1 MFNYLKFNIMKN
13 CNEKVATENAQIFKI
28 VVLKKTDDVINIYS
42 ELTIT
47 PNKKVDKIKEI
58 WSFEKLIQ
66 GFDMANANIS
76 EGDSSVCINT
86 RHPQDNVSASLA
98 ISWDEL
104 TDDEME
110 YIKNNLKCLTN

>member
-1 MFNYLKFNIMKN
+1 MENST
-13 CNEKVATENAQIFKI
+13 KVATENAQIYRMI
-28 VVLKKTDDVINIYS
+28 VLKMTDDVISTSS
-42 ELTIT
+42 ELTAS
-47 PNKKVDKIKEI
+47 PHKRADEIKEI
-58 WSFEKLIQ
+58 WSLEMLLQ
-66 GFDMANANIS
+66 GFDMDNANIS

-86 RHPQDNVSASLA
+86 KHTEDDVNASLA